1 MTAFAARF
9 RASLHN
15 ELLMART
22 TPLER
27 YRNIGIMAHID
38 AGKTTTTER
47 ILYYTG
53 KSHKMGEV
61 HDGAA
66 TMDWMEQEQ
75 ERGITIT
82 SAATTCFWRRHGDA
96 LENGDGPEYRVN
108 IIDTPGHVDFTVEV
122 ERSLRVLDGA
132 VALLDSVAGVEP
144 QTETVWR
151 QADRY
156 RVPRL
161 IFCNKMDRV
170 GANFDRCMEMIRE
183 RLSRNAH
190 PIQLPVG
197 SGELFTGHIDI
208 IERKQYIFDN
218 ETLGRTFTVTDVPA
232 DMVERVEAARHALV
246 EAAVEHDD
254 TLIEKYFAGE
264 ELTPEEIRHAIRAAT
279 IKLALVPVLVG
290 ASFKNKG
297 VQALLDAVIDF
308 LPAPIDVPAIEGHLP
323 HHDETFET
331 RAVSDEAPFSALAF
345 KIMTDPF
352 VGKLTYFR
360 VYSGVLASGSY
371 VYNSTKDKRERVG
384 RLLQMH
390 ANKRDEIAEVR
401 AGDICAAIGLKDTRT
416 GDTLCD
422 DDKPIILEAMRFPAP
437 VIDVAIE
444 PKTKADQD
452 KLSIALNKLAEE
464 DPTFRVHTD
473 AETGQTIISGMGELH
488 LEIIVDRM
496 MREFKVDANVGRPQ
510 VAYRETVRK
519 RIEKVEGKFIRQ
531 SGGKGQYGHVVINL
545 EPLDP
550 GSGFHFED
558 KIVGGVVPREYIAPV
573 EQGVKEALENGVL
586 AGYPMVDVRVELVYG
601 SYHEVD
607 SSEMAFKIAGS
618 MALKEAARKA
628 NPVLLEPMMSVEV
641 VVPEQYMGD
650 VLGDLSARRG
660 KIGGMIQRG
669 EAQVIA
675 ATVPLA
681 EMFGYS
687 TKLRS
692 MTQGRAVYSME
703 FAHYEEV
710 PKSKADEV
718 ISKSKG

>member
-1 MTAFAARF
+1 
-9 RASLHN
+9 
-15 ELLMART
+15 MARDT
-22 TPLER
+22 ELKY

-47 ILYYTG
+47 VLYYTG
-53 KSHKMGEV
+53 KSHKIGEV

-82 SAATTCFWRRHGDA
+82 SAATTCFWMRHGQSDKK
-96 LENGDGPEYRVN
+96 GDGPEYRIN

-156 RVPRL
+156 KVPRM
-161 IFCNKMDRV
+161 IFANKMDRV
-170 GANFDRCMEMIRE
+170 GANFDRCMDMIKD
-183 RLSRNAH
+183 RLTRNAYAL
-190 PIQLPVG
+190 QLPVG

-208 IERKQYIFDN
+208 IERKQYIFDE
-218 ETLGRTFTVTDVPA
+218 ETLGKTFTVTDVPA
-232 DMVERVEAARHALV
+232 DMHDKVEAARHELV
-246 EAAVEHDD
+246 EAAVMHDD
-254 TLIEKYFAGE
+254 ELIEKFLNEGADS
-264 ELTPEEIRHAIRAAT
+264 LTVAEIRHAIRAAT
-279 IKLALVPVLVG
+279 IKMAFCPVLCG

-297 VQALLDAVIDF
+297 VQALLDAVIDY
-308 LPAPIDVPAIEGHLP
+308 LPSPTEKPAIQGHLP
-323 HHDETFET
+323 HHDETFED
-331 RAVSDEAPFSALAF
+331 RVVQDDAPFAALAF
-345 KIMTDPF
+345 KIATDPF
-352 VGKLTYFR
+352 VGRLTFFR
-360 VYSGVLASGSY
+360 VYSGILKAGSH
-371 VYNSTKDKRERVG
+371 VYNSSKDKRERIG

-390 ANKRDEIAEVR
+390 ANKREEIEEVR
-401 AGDICAAIGLKDTRT
+401 AGDIAAAIGLKETRT

-422 DDKPIILEAMRFPAP
+422 EDKPIILEAMKFPTP
-437 VIDVAIE
+437 VIDVAVE

-452 KLSIALNKLAEE
+452 KMGIALNKLAEE

-510 VAYRETVRK
+510 VAYRETIRK
-519 RIEKVEGKFIRQ
+519 RVTKIEGKFIRQ
-531 SGGKGQYGHVVINL
+531 SGGKGQYGHVVINA
-545 EPLDP
+545 EPAP
-550 GSGFHFED
+550 VGHGYVFED
-558 KIVGGVVPREYIAPV
+558 KIVGGVIPREYISPV
-573 EQGVKEALENGVL
+573 EAGIKEALENGIL
-586 AGYPMVDVRVELVYG
+586 AGFPMVDVKVELIYG
-601 SYHEVD
+601 SYHDVD

-618 MALKEAARKA
+618 MAIKEAARA
-628 NPVLLEPMMSVEV
+628 AHPVILEPMMKVEV
-641 VVPEQYMGD
+641 VTPEQYMGD

-660 KIGGMIQRG
+660 KIGGMMQRG

-675 ATVPLA
+675 STVPLS

-687 TKLRS
+687 TRLRS
-692 MTQGRAVYSME
+692 QTQGRAVYSME
-703 FAHYEEV
+703 FSHYEEV
-710 PKSKADEV
+710 PKSKMEEIV
-718 ISKSKG
+718 SKAK